1 MPTALDETHGRPSRR
16 APPTR
21 PGPALHLLAVSTLA
35 LGLALSITTRRTLAF
50 LVVGLL
56 ANWGPAMRAA
66 HVDPAAIL
74 ED

>member
-1 MPTALDETHGRPSRR
+1 MDDLRAALRQLVQARR
-16 APPTR
+16 FTCQ
-21 PGPALHLLAVSTLA
+21 AVSTLA